1 MMGIGLC
8 ALIAAVTFAV
18 TLNAGLQMS
27 EVELKVGSEPEMGM
41 HGSMDLKGEPAP
53 DFSLDDIDGNTV
65 TLADYQGQVVLLD
78 FWATWCGPCLREMPV
93 FVALDNQ
100 YADDELKL
108 IGIAV
113 NDTESK
119 VRSYA
124 TREQINFSM
133 AMANPKVKADYGG
146 VNAIPQTFLID
157 KKGIVRYVEIGSPA
171 DMLVFQQRVEELLAE

>member
-1 MMGIGLC
+1 MPAPNDRMMGIGLC

-78 FWATWCGPCLREMPV
+78 FWATWCGPC
-93 FVALDNQ
+93 
-100 YADDELKL
+100 K
-108 IGIAV
+108 
-113 NDTESK
+113 
-119 VRSYA
+119 
-124 TREQINFSM
+124 
-133 AMANPKVKADYGG
+133 
-146 VNAIPQTFLID
+146 
-157 KKGIVRYVEIGSPA
+157 VEIPYFIELYTTYRAQGLQVIGFNVDDALPA
-171 DMLVFQQRVEELLAE
+171 ITEYAERMKINYPILVGAGRDDVLEAYGPMAGLPTTVIIVVG

>member
-1 MMGIGLC
+1 
-8 ALIAAVTFAV
+8 
-18 TLNAGLQMS
+18 
-27 EVELKVGSEPEMGM
+27 
-41 HGSMDLKGEPAP
+41 
-53 DFSLDDIDGNTV
+53 
-65 TLADYQGQVVLLD
+65 
-78 FWATWCGPCLREMPV
+78 MPV

-100 YADDELKL
+100 YPDDELKL

-124 TREQINFSM
+124 IREEISFSM
-133 AMANPKVKADYGG
+133 AMAMGNSQVKADYGG

-171 DMLVFQQRVEELLAE
+171 DMLMFQQRVEELLAE